1 MLSTKKLTILAV
13 LGLLSLVSMKSFAQK
28 IGVVDGSDVLANYPD
43 TKAADEKIK
52 AAGKVWQDSITMMT
66 KALQDK
72 AENYKKG
79 FETMSKD
86 AQAKAQADVDK
97 SQQDI
102 YAYQNAKFNQ
112 QDGEVVKMR
121 NDLLKPILDKIKGV
135 ITTVA
140 KKKKIEIVLDSK
152 SQAIYVA
159 DSVTDITEEVKK
171 DLK

>member
-1 MLSTKKLTILAV
+1 
-13 LGLLSLVSMKSFAQK
+13 
-28 IGVVDGSDVLANYPD
+28 
-43 TKAADEKIK
+43 
-52 AAGKVWQDSITMMT
+52 
-66 KALQDK
+66 
-72 AENYKKG
+72 
-79 FETMSKD
+79 
-86 AQAKAQADVDK
+86 
-97 SQQDI
+97 
-102 YAYQNAKFNQ
+102 
-112 QDGEVVKMR
+112 MR